1 MKKVKLFMCIGMLM
15 LLAKNAYAVV
25 IPIPIP
31 MGGYSASPELWIA
44 LWIALNLIFLTVFVL
59 KSLVWFL
66 FKNRLK
72 KKEWTYFQYTIHI
85 DDVLK
90 EYVQNWNTMS
100 FIGVNGIGLGS
111 LILINVMKWIIN
123 VI

>member
-1 MKKVKLFMCIGMLM
+1 MCIGMLM